1 MANKLFTAKEL
12 QNIEQSVKEAEAI
25 SGGEIIPVFAR
36 HSSFYEMALWRSG
49 FILAG
54 FCGLMLSVIYLFTD
68 WLLFLPPYI
77 WLLIM
82 LTAGL
87 AGAIMALMLP
97 SLKRSLI
104 GKKILQARVLEQA
117 KNMFYDHNVGGT
129 EQRTGILIFIS
140 FFEKQAVILADI
152 GIAELVSEGQWEAI
166 MQSLTRSI
174 KKKKKAAGIC
184 QAIQACGHLLAG
196 SGVQKAASDD
206 DDNELPDSVR
216 FSK

>member
-1 MANKLFTAKEL
+1 MAKKLFTAKEL
-12 QNIEQSVKEAEAI
+12 QNIEQSVKEAEAV
-25 SGGEIIPVFAR
+25 SGGEIVPVFAQ

-68 WLLFLPPYI
+68 WILFLPPHI
-77 WLLIM
+77 WLLIV

-87 AGAIMALMLP
+87 TGATMTLVLP
-97 SLKRSLI
+97 SLKRGFI
-104 GKKILQARVLEQA
+104 GRKILQARVLEQA
-117 KNMFYDHNVGGT
+117 KNMFYDYNVGGT

-152 GIAELVSEGQWEAI
+152 GIAELVSEGQWKEI
-166 MQSLTRSI
+166 MQPLTGGI
-174 KKKKKAAGIC
+174 KKKKKAESIC
-184 QAIQACGHLLAG
+184 QAIQACGHLLAA
-196 SGVQKAASDD
+196 SGVQKAASD